1 MKIEHTR
8 SIEQIIEEQIKKW
21 EAALQDKKKTP
32 TSFPTITVS
41 RQAGSGG
48 HILAPRLAKDLGLD
62 FFDQE
67 IIQAIADN
75 AHIRTSVVRTLDEKS
90 VSAIESMFSA
100 ITGEQ
105 HLWRYEY
112 LDHLVKVIVAIGKHG
127 HAVILG
133 RGANFILPQEDILRV
148 RIVAPLEVRIKN
160 TAAWLNL
167 SLAEAKKQVLKVES
181 DRIAFIRKYFNVD
194 IDDPVNNDIIINT
207 KNTSI
212 DAAVDIVK
220 AALKFK
226 YGGGKTSN

>member
-8 SIEQIIEEQIKKW
+8 SIEQIIEEQIKRW
-21 EAALQDKKKTP
+21 EAALRDKEKAQ
-32 TSFPTITVS
+32 TSFPIITVS

-48 HILAPRLAKDLGLD
+48 HILASRLAKDLGLD
-62 FFDQE
+62 FFDKE
-67 IIQAIADN
+67 IIQTIADN
-75 AHIRTSVVRTLDEKS
+75 AHIRTAAVRTLDEKS
-90 VSAIESMFSA
+90 ASAIASMFTA
-100 ITGEQ
+100 ITDEQ

-112 LDHLVKVIVAIGKHG
+112 LDHLVKVIGAIGKHG

-148 RIVAPLEVRIKN
+148 RIVAPLAVRIKN
-160 TAAWLNL
+160 TAEWLTL

-181 DRIAFIRKYFNVD
+181 DRVAFVRKYFNAD
-194 IDDPVNNDIIINT
+194 IDDPVNHDIIINT

-220 AALKFK
+220 AALKIK
-226 YGGGKTSN
+226 

>member
-8 SIEQIIEEQIKKW
+8 SIEQIIEEQIKRW
-21 EAALQDKKKTP
+21 EAALRDKEKAQ
-32 TSFPTITVS
+32 TSFPIITVS

-48 HILAPRLAKDLGLD
+48 HILASRLAKDLGLD
-62 FFDQE
+62 FFDKE
-67 IIQAIADN
+67 IIQTIADN
-75 AHIRTSVVRTLDEKS
+75 AHIRTAAVRTLDEKS
-90 VSAIESMFSA
+90 VSAIASMFTA
-100 ITGEQ
+100 ITDEQ

-112 LDHLVKVIVAIGKHG
+112 LDHLVKVIGAIGKHG

-148 RIVAPLEVRIKN
+148 RIVAPLAVRIKN
-160 TAAWLNL
+160 TAEWLNL

-181 DRIAFIRKYFNVD
+181 DRVDFVRKYFNAD
-194 IDDPVNNDIIINT
+194 IDDPVNHDIIINT

-220 AALKFK
+220 AALKIK
-226 YGGGKTSN
+226 

>member
-8 SIEQIIEEQIKKW
+8 SIEQIIQEQIKKW
-21 EAALQDKKKTP
+21 EAVLRDKEKTQ
-32 TSFPTITVS
+32 TSFPIITVS

-48 HILAPRLAKDLGLD
+48 HILAQRLTKDLGLD

-67 IIQAIADN
+67 IIQAIAEN
-75 AHIRTSVVRTLDEKS
+75 AHIRTSVVRTLDEKG
-90 VSAIESMFSA
+90 VSAIESMITA
-100 ITGEQ
+100 ITDEQ

-112 LDHLVKVIVAIGKHG
+112 LDHLLRVIGAIGKHG

-160 TAAWLNL
+160 TAEWLNL

-181 DRIAFIRKYFNVD
+181 DRIAFIRKYFNAD

-207 KNTSI
+207 KNMSI

-220 AALKFK
+220 AALKIK
-226 YGGGKTSN
+226 YGGAKSSN